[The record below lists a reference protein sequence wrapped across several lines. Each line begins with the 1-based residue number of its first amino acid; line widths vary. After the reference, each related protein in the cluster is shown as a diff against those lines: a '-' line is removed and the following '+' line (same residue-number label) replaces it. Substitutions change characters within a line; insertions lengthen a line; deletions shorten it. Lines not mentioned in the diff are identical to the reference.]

1 MGERETSMS
10 VLRFKIFKRFKRN
23 SDVSAAEIRP
33 RGIEAGGPCL
43 FSLSQNLSQH
53 STVSSYVYSVSINKA
68 GPCQAQMNGHGQLG
82 RPRRNK
88 GAV

>member
-1 MGERETSMS
+1 MGEQETAMS

-43 FSLSQNLSQH
+43 FPLSQNLSQH
-53 STVSSYVYSVSINKA
+53 STQVKVSSYVYSVSINKA
-68 GPCQAQMNGHGQLG
+68 GPCQAQMNGHGQY
-82 RPRRNK
+82 
-88 GAV
+88 